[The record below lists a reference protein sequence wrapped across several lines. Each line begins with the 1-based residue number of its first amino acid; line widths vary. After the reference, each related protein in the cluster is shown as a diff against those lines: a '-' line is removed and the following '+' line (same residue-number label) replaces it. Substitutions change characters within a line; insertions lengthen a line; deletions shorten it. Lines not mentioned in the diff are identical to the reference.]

1 MQSAARKTEERIPR
15 LRRKC
20 CSMLHVLVKYTGPQ
34 TVWVSLNEVL
44 REGRV
49 RETESLMVTVR
60 AQSREEGCHCLMDR
74 VAVSQES
81 LTEKGG
87 GDVAEKSI

>member
-1 MQSAARKTEERIPR
+1 M
-15 LRRKC
+15 
-20 CSMLHVLVKYTGPQ
+20 
-34 TVWVSLNEVL
+34 L

-74 VAVSQES
+74 VAVSQKS
-81 LTEKGG
+81 LTETGG